1 MQKDLAGL
9 VGAKYVGLIQYV
21 LCNPIFSKEIFRFFS
36 LSPPVA
42 MNLLKKEIE
51 VKLESF

>member
-1 MQKDLAGL
+1 MLARYNMC
-9 VGAKYVGLIQYV
+9 YVTLFCPKS
-21 LCNPIFSKEIFRFFS
+21 LRFFS